1 MFERKGL
8 ASEIIDLA
16 AQVASSRAQT
26 KVTLCFQ
33 VTTADAANG
42 VVVIEPGL

>member
-33 VTTADAANG
+33 VTTADANG